1 VAAEPPSSDVS
12 TAVPAL
18 ELRNVWREFGSL
30 VAVDDVSIAIAKGE
44 FVTLLGPSGCGKTT
58 ILRMVAGFEDVTR
71 GSILVGGTSMAGIPP
86 YRRPIGIV
94 FQNLA
99 LFPHLTV
106 EGNIAFGL
114 EVLKLPKGQ
123 IVRRVTEVLELIGLQ
138 GLGARRVHE
147 ISGGQR
153 QRVALARAL
162 VTSPTVLLLDEPL
175 GALDLKIRR
184 QLQVELKR
192 IQKQVGTTFVFVTH
206 DQEEAL
212 TMSDRIAVINRGR
225 VEQFATPSEIYNRPK
240 TAFVARF
247 IGDTNLF
254 SGRVTVVEGASAMVA
269 VDDLATTLAVRIEP
283 GSFPVG
289 SRVSLTVRPENVK
302 VSEGR
307 SDQAAGLTGRLEEA
321 VYAGAHLRCRLRV
334 NGIEVLANL
343 PAGPSHDLRV
353 SVGDLLPIAWSP
365 DDSVIQSSS
374 L

>member
-1 VAAEPPSSDVS
+1 MAEPPSSDLS
-12 TAVPAL
+12 ADVPAL
-18 ELRNVWREFGSL
+18 ELRKVRREFGSL
-30 VAVDDVSIAIAKGE
+30 VAVDDVSMAVARGE

-58 ILRMVAGFEDVTR
+58 ILRMVAGFEDVTH
-71 GSILVGGTSMAGIPP
+71 GTVLVGGAPMTGIPP

-114 EVLKLPKGQ
+114 EVLKLPKAQ
-123 IVRRVTEVLELIGLQ
+123 IVRRVTELLGLIDLQ

-162 VTSPTVLLLDEPL
+162 VTNPTVLLLDEPL

-212 TMSDRIAVINRGR
+212 TMSDRIAVMDRGR
-225 VEQFATPSEIYNRPK
+225 VEQFGTPAEIYNRPK
-240 TAFVARF
+240 TPFVARF

-254 SGRVTVVEGASAMVA
+254 AGRIAEIAGSSALVE
-269 VDDLATTLAVRIEP
+269 VDELAVALRVRIQA
-283 GSFPVG
+283 GAFPVG
-289 SRVSLTVRPENVK
+289 ARVSLTVRPENVK
-302 VSEGR
+302 ISESGTTA
-307 SDQAAGLTGRLEEA
+307 SAALTGRLEEA

-334 NGIEVLANL
+334 NGTEVLANL
-343 PAGPSHDLRV
+343 PSGPSQERQI
-353 SVGDLLPIAWSP
+353 SVGDLLPVGWSP
-365 DDSVIQSSS
+365 DDCVIQAST

>member
-1 VAAEPPSSDVS
+1 MVNVATPAPAMP
-12 TAVPAL
+12 AVPAL
-18 ELRNVWREFGSL
+18 ELRHVRREFGAH
-30 VAVDDVSIAIAKGE
+30 VAVDDVSMAIGNGE

-58 ILRMVAGFEDVTR
+58 ILRMVAGFEEVTR
-71 GSILVGGTSMAGIPP
+71 GTVLVGGVPMAGIPP

-114 EVLKLPKGQ
+114 EVLKRPKAE
-123 IVRRVTEVLELIGLQ
+123 VAERVGEMLALIGLD

-162 VTSPTVLLLDEPL
+162 ITRPTVLLLDEPL

-184 QLQVELKR
+184 QLQLELKR

-212 TMSDRIAVINRGR
+212 TMSDRIAVMDRGN
-225 VEQFATPSEIYNRPK
+225 VEQLGTPSEIYNRPR
-240 TAFVARF
+240 TPFVARF

-254 SGRVTVVEGASAMVA
+254 AGRVAAVEGDQVMVD
-269 VDDLATTLAVRIEP
+269 VDALATTLRVPALAGAFTV
-283 GSFPVG
+283 GDPV
-289 SRVSLTVRPENVK
+289 SVTVRPENVK
-302 VSEGR
+302 VSELGAG
-307 SDQAAGLTGRLEEA
+307 QALGLAGRLEE
-321 VYAGAHLRCRLRV
+321 VTYAGAHLRCRLRV
-334 NGIEVLANL
+334 NAIEILANL
-343 PAGPSHDLRV
+343 PAGPSREQAV
-353 SVGDLLPIAWSP
+353 EPGALLPIGWNP
-365 DDSVIQSSS
+365 GDCVIQAA
-374 L
+374 LP